1 MVKISP
7 NSSDKT
13 TKPRVKSVVRD
24 SGFVGSK
31 GKKNDTVLDATKSIK
46 LPKKAN
52 KMNNLKLSMMNFLDK
67 ESPFFNDGEITTKQ
81 IRKTINQ

>member
-1 MVKISP
+1 
-7 NSSDKT
+7 
-13 TKPRVKSVVRD
+13 VRD
-24 SGFVGSK
+24 AGFIGSK
-31 GKKNDTVLDATKSIK
+31 GKKSDTVLPATKSIK

-67 ESPFFNDGEITTKQ
+67 ESPYFNEGEITNKQ